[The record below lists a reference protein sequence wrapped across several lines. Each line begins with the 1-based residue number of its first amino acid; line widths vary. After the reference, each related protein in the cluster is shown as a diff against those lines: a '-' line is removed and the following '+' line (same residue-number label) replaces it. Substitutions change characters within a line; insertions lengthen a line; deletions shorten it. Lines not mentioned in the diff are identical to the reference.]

1 MTDHR
6 MMSAVVT
13 HGPRDYRV
21 EQVPVP
27 TPGRDEVLIRT
38 GAVGICG
45 SDIKCYTGAS
55 LFWGEN
61 GDDGYV
67 EGPVI
72 TGHEFAGVVEALGP
86 GAGEK
91 HGISIGD
98 QVVAEQILP
107 CQRCRF
113 CREGAY
119 WMCEPN
125 EIFGFKRGR
134 AEGGMAEFTLF
145 PANAIVHRV
154 DPRLSAVEAAYLEPL
169 ACAIHA
175 VDRAEIKPG
184 DTVVIAGIGSI
195 GLCMLQ
201 WARQYNPRMVI
212 AVGTRPLRLELAE
225 QLGADV
231 AINVRESDVVA
242 QVRALTDGYGAD
254 VVVEA
259 SGAADGPQQALEMV
273 RKMGTVVAFSSIK
286 DPVRVNWNLA
296 GDQKELTIRGSHLG
310 PYCYPKAIEAVAE
323 GRVDVAS
330 LVTGQY
336 AIDEFEAAIEAAMS
350 GDGIK
355 TMVLPGLSRA
365 SSPQAAPVAEG
376 QG

>member
-1 MTDHR
+1 MTETET
-6 MMSAVVT
+6 MTAVVT

-21 EQVPVP
+21 ERVPKP
-27 TPGRDEVLIRT
+27 IAGPGEIVVRT

-45 SDIKCYTGAS
+45 SDVKCYTGAA
-55 LFWGEN
+55 LFWGE
-61 GDDGYV
+61 GGAGGYV
-67 EGPVI
+67 EGPVV
-72 TGHEFAGVVEALGP
+72 TGHEFAGVVESL
-86 GAGEK
+86 GAGAAEK
-91 HGISIGD
+91 YGVAVGD

-107 CQRCRF
+107 CGRCRF
-113 CREGAY
+113 CRDGAY

-134 AEGGMAEFTLF
+134 AEGGMAEFALL

-175 VDRAEIKPG
+175 VERAEIKPG
-184 DTVVIAGIGSI
+184 DVVVIAGIGSI

-201 WARQYNPRMVI
+201 WAKQYNPSMVI
-212 AVGTRPLRLELAE
+212 AVGTRPERLELART
-225 QLGADV
+225 LGADLV
-231 AINVRESDVVA
+231 VNVREEDPVA
-242 QVRALTDGYGAD
+242 AVRAHTDGYGAD

-259 SGAADGPQQALEMV
+259 SGGADGPQQALEMV

-286 DPVRVNWNLA
+286 EPVRLNWNLA

-310 PYCYPKAIEAVAE
+310 PYCYPTAIRAVAE

-330 LVTGQY
+330 LVTAQ
-336 AIDEFEAAIEAAMS
+336 FAIEDFDLAIASAMS
-350 GDGIK
+350 GEGIK
-355 TMVLPGLSRA
+355 TMVVPGLGTDLV
-365 SSPQAAPVAEG
+365 QD
-376 QG
+376 